1 METTEVKP
9 KVKIQL
15 IKYTNDMGNVFFKIK
30 IGDKIGEIYNES
42 DAETAY
48 AHFARL
54 ANNPP
59 LPSEEIIKEIYSVV
73 FDSYAEITTV
83 YFKRNRFNMIKVL
96 AEEKK
101 NRLNR
106 YRILAS
112 KLNHHA
118 FIKLINEVG
127 PGFENRK
134 GGYTR
139 VLKIP
144 ARRGDAAQMAK
155 LEFLEWDKT
164 KAKTPKQTTKKANT
178 KTKSVKE
185 TKTTAKP
192 QPNEKKVLNTKETKN
207 EKRKT

>member
-1 METTEVKP
+1 MRHAVFGQKLSRDTKARKALLNNLASSLIIHGHLRTT
-9 KVKIQL
+9 
-15 IKYTNDMGNVFFKIK
+15 
-30 IGDKIGEIYNES
+30 
-42 DAETAY
+42 
-48 AHFARL
+48 L
-54 ANNPP
+54 AKAKFSQGYIEK
-59 LPSEEIIKEIYSVV
+59 LVSQ
-73 FDSYAEITTV
+73 A
-83 YFKRNRFNMIKVL
+83 
-96 AEEKK
+96 KK